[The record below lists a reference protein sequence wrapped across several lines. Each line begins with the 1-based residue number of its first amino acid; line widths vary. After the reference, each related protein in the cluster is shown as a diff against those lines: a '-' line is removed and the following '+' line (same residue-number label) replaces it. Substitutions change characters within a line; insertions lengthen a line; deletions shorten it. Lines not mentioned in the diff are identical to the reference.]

1 MFGHITGWIIVLG
14 IGILL
19 PSITEE
25 FGLSYDMQG
34 LLASG
39 PVWANTVLYIP
50 LSIWL
55 GRFPPKL
62 LTTIILLVAM
72 VLLFVQASTSFF
84 VILLASRFLFG
95 ITIAAREPARTLL
108 MQQWFP
114 PKEFMFVNALTAGI
128 LAFGLFGST
137 LATPYLLN
145 LFDNDWRPTLYFFC
159 GLTGLL
165 TLLWVTFGRE
175 RETPEYL
182 SQLTMIPKPNWKRV
196 LAHKGLWLAGFGMFG
211 VNFSFA
217 VFVTFYPTLM
227 LERYQFPLESS
238 ALVLSVNWI
247 IAGIVGLLFGKL
259 STDWNTRSRI
269 LYVCG
274 FILPLSY
281 ILLISTDSLPLLLM
295 ISTLNGVAWCFFPI
309 LLTVSFH
316 LPGIGIKEVPVAH
329 AFIFTNLS
337 LGMAAGPLVAGLAI
351 ETWGNPLMLFA
362 FMSLASYSIFG
373 SAIAVKNLRE

>member
-1 MFGHITGWIIVLG
+1 MLG

-25 FGLSYDMQG
+25 FGLSYDKQG

-39 PVWANTVLYIP
+39 PVWANTILYIP

-62 LTTIILLVAM
+62 LTTIILLISI

-84 VILLASRFLFG
+84 VILFVSRLLFG
-95 ITIAAREPARTLL
+95 ITIAAKEPARTLL

-114 PKEFMFVNALTAGI
+114 PKEFMLVNALTAGI

-145 LFDNDWRPTLYFFC
+145 LFNNDWRPTVYFFG
-159 GLTGLL
+159 GLTGAL
-165 TLLWVTFGRE
+165 TVLWVTFGRE
-175 RETPEYL
+175 RESPEYL
-182 SQLTMIPKPNWKRV
+182 SQVTMILKPDWKRA
-196 LAHKGLWLAGFGMFG
+196 LSHKELWLAGFGMLG

-217 VFVTFYPTLM
+217 IFVTFYPTLM

-247 IAGIVGLLFGKL
+247 IAGIVGLLFGKY
-259 STDWNTRSRI
+259 STSWQTRSLI
-269 LYVCG
+269 LYACG

-281 ILLISTDSLPLLLM
+281 VLLISTDSLPLLLM

-309 LLTVSFH
+309 LLTVSFQ
-316 LPGIGIKEVPVAH
+316 LPGIGIKEVPIAH

-337 LGMAAGPLVAGLAI
+337 LGMALGPLVAGVAI
-351 ETWGNPLMLFA
+351 ELWGNPLMILTL
-362 FMSLASYSIFG
+362 MSLASFSIFG
-373 SAIAVKNLRE
+373 SAIFVKNLQEAKPD